1 MKTFGRIL
9 LLACVAAVIYFVTIG
24 RDDFYR
30 LSAAI
35 YDAIQVIGANYTK
48 K

>member
-1 MKTFGRIL
+1 MKTVSRIVL
-9 LLACVAAVIYFVTIG
+9 VGCIAAIIYFVTVG

-30 LSAAI
+30 LYLAI
-35 YDAIQVIGANYTK
+35 YDAIQVIAANYTK

>member
-1 MKTFGRIL
+1 MIL
-9 LLACVAAVIYFVTIG
+9 GVIAVVIYFVTIG

-30 LSAAI
+30 LL
-35 YDAIQVIGANYTK
+35 DATQGVIQTIADNYLK

>member
-1 MKTFGRIL
+1 MA
-9 LLACVAAVIYFVTIG
+9 LLAACVYFATIG

-30 LSAAI
+30 LYAAV
-35 YDAIQVIGANYTK
+35 YEVIEVIAANYTK

>member
-1 MKTFGRIL
+1 MKSLGRIL
-9 LLACVAAVIYFVTIG
+9 ILACVAALIYFATIG

-35 YDAIQVIGANYTK
+35 YDAIQIIGANYTK